1 MLIERLG
8 DSKVL
13 EEIDLNEIA
22 DQNVMD
28 YFCTSGGQLCIWD
41 DGTASMLYGSQ
52 PSERCLVSLRS
63 ADCGYEL
70 KKCNVRENKG
80 YYTETLRDEL
90 ERLVRMAQSEEML

>member
-8 DSKVL
+8 DSQVL

-41 DGTASMLYGSQ
+41 DGTASMLYGSH
-52 PSERCLVSLRS
+52 PSERCLVSLGS
-63 ADCGYEL
+63 ADCGHEM
-70 KKCNVRENKG
+70 KKRHLRDNKG
-80 YYTETLRDEL
+80 YYTEMLRDEI
-90 ERLVRMAQSEEML
+90 ERLIGMELEGE